1 MEQMLDVTRV
11 VTLDGAGSATRGF
24 GPAKYREPWQIK
36 RFTTQGTSALEPVLN
51 IYRGAAGGSMIDTTR
66 RGNSAVSETDVT
78 FNNGETLT
86 AVYSGGSPG
95 AAVQFHIEG
104 TINYGVPG

>member
-1 MEQMLDVTRV
+1 
-11 VTLDGAGSATRGF
+11 
-24 GPAKYREPWQIK
+24 
-36 RFTTQGTSALEPVLN
+36 
-51 IYRGAAGGSMIDTTR
+51 MIDTTR